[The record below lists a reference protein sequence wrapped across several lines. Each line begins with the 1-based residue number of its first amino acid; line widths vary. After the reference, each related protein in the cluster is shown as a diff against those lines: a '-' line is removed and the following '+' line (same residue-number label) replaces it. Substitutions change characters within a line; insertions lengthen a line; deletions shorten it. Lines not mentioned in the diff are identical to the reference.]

1 MFIRAQKSGKRT
13 YLLVVENEW
22 TAGKVRQ
29 KVLHRLGRLDILRE
43 TGKLDGLMLSMQRFS
58 EKFAVLGASQNADV
72 RTGPSVRIG
81 PALIFERL
89 WHKVGIDHVLSTL
102 AGKRKFGFSVE
113 RAVFFAVLHRLFC
126 PGSDRA
132 ATVWKSNY
140 RIAGVKH
147 IELYQSYRAMGW
159 LGEELV
165 ASEQFGATPFSPRCT
180 KDLIEEQLFE
190 RRKDL
195 FAVLDMVFFDT
206 TSIYFEGCGGE
217 TIGQNGFS
225 KDHRP
230 DLKQMI
236 VGMVLDNQANPIC
249 SEMWPGNTADI
260 TTLVP
265 VADRLKT
272 RFGVGQLCL
281 VADRG
286 MVSQKTIAQIEQRR
300 WKYVLGVR
308 MRQNSEISDDVL
320 SQNGRWQA
328 VFGKR
333 SNSKSPSPLKVK
345 EVVIGSSR
353 YIVCFNDDQAAK
365 DKADREAII
374 ESLSAALKKGDK
386 SLVGNKGYRRY
397 IATGGKGFVIDR
409 QKVEQEARYDGLW
422 ILTTNTELDAVAVA
436 LKYKQLWMVESI
448 FRDMKSLLETRPV
461 FHKCDETIRGHVFCS
476 FLALLLRKELEH
488 CLEQKGLSVE
498 WADVIR
504 DLDNLVEME
513 VTVSGKRYMIRSQ
526 TAGVVAKVFNACGVA
541 LPPMLS
547 QC

>member
-22 TAGKVRQ
+22 VAGKVRQ
-29 KVLHRLGRLDILRE
+29 KVLHRLGRLDILQE

-58 EKFAVLGASQNADV
+58 ERFAVLGATQNAEV
-72 RTGPSVRIG
+72 QTGPSVRVG

-89 WHKVGIDHVLSTL
+89 WHQTGIDHVLSSL
-102 AGKRKFGFSVE
+102 LGKRKFGFSVE
-113 RAVFFAVLHRLFC
+113 RAVFLEVLHRLFY

-132 ATVWKSNY
+132 AAKWKSGY
-140 RIAGVKH
+140 RINGIED
-147 IELYQSYRAMGW
+147 IELHQAYRAMGW
-159 LGEELV
+159 MGEELG
-165 ASEQFGATPFSPRCT
+165 ACEQFGATPFCPRCI
-180 KDLIEEQLFE
+180 KDVIEEELFR

-195 FAVLDMVFFDT
+195 FTALDMVFFDT

-230 DLKQMI
+230 DLKQMV
-236 VGMVLDNQANPIC
+236 VGMVLDNMANPLC
-249 SEMWPGNTADI
+249 SEMWPGNVADI

-272 RFGVGQLCL
+272 RFGVGALCL

-286 MVSQKTIAQIEQRR
+286 MISNKTIAEIERRR

-308 MRQNSEISDDVL
+308 MRQNSRISDEVL
-320 SQNGRWQA
+320 SHDGRWQE

-333 SNSKSPSPLKVK
+333 SSKSPAPLKVK
-345 EVVIGSSR
+345 EAMIGSQR
-353 YIVCFNDDQAAK
+353 YVVCFNEDQAAK
-365 DKADREAII
+365 DRADREAII
-374 ESLSAALKKGDK
+374 ESLSAALKRGDK

-397 IATGGKGFVIDR
+397 LATSGQRFVIDR

-448 FRDMKSLLETRPV
+448 FRDMKSLLETRPI

-476 FLALLLRKELEH
+476 FLALLLRKELENR
-488 CLEQKGLSVE
+488 LEQKGFSVE

-526 TAGVVAKVFNACGVA
+526 TAGVVVKVFNACGVA